1 MTSDTASLLG
11 RTQRHSRHNGRPRWW
26 AALPQLPQRVGA
38 FGLLLACSLC
48 LLLLAVSHRLV
59 TSATLERTPFLAIGR
74 TIQSWSS
81 AELEAWGSPNHS
93 LNMESVIGQQRL
105 LIAGEMSGYR
115 YPAGR
120 YNVSA
125 RSLSDLVPELGGQP
139 LRSIIVTT
147 WRSGSTFL
155 GDVLHAHPANFYH
168 YEPLLHYDIVQV
180 RGEPLARGAVDTL
193 RSLMHC
199 NYTGL
204 KEYLDYGP
212 DHSWLFTHNTRLW
225 DACERRP
232 DLCWKP
238 QFLNPFCRLFPFQ
251 SMKVV
256 RLRLRL
262 MEELLADPS
271 LNIRVALLV
280 RDPRGTLQSRKHRDW
295 CPGRPDC
302 IDPSRLCT
310 DLVADYSAAIKL
322 SKTYPDRFRAIRYED
337 LSVEPH
343 KKVKELFDFYGLDFH
358 PAVQEFLDTHTK
370 VDVGGVS
377 STYRNSKSAPFHW
390 RQDLSH
396 AEVRT
401 IQKACRPAM
410 KMWGYL
416 PALNS
421 SHQKEFNPL
430 GNYTLV

>member
-11 RTQRHSRHNGRPRWW
+11 RQRHAATRLDGRKWVVLPH
-26 AALPQLPQRVGA
+26 ALQRVGA
-38 FGLLLACSLC
+38 LGLLLACSLC

-59 TSATLERTPFLAIGR
+59 TSNALERTPFLAIGR

-81 AELEAWGSPNHS
+81 AELEAWAGANRS
-93 LNMESVIGQQRL
+93 LDMEGVIQQQRL
-105 LIAGEMSGYR
+105 VIAEEMSGYR
-115 YPAGR
+115 YPAGKN
-120 YNVSA
+120 NVSA
-125 RSLSDLVPELGGQP
+125 RALSDLVPELGGQP
-139 LRSIIVTT
+139 VRSVIVTT

-168 YEPLLHYDIVQV
+168 YEPLLHLDIVQV
-180 RGEPLARGAVDTL
+180 RGEPLAHGAVGTL
-193 RSLMHC
+193 RDLLHC
-199 NYTGL
+199 NYTNQ

-212 DHSWLFTHNTRLW
+212 DHTWLFSHNTRLW
-225 DACERRP
+225 DACQRRP
-232 DLCWKP
+232 DLCWRP
-238 QFLNPFCRLFPFQ
+238 RFLNAFCRLFPFQ

-280 RDPRGTLQSRKHRDW
+280 RDPRGTLQSRLHRDW
-295 CPGRPDC
+295 CPGKPDC
-302 IDPSRLCT
+302 SDPKHLCK
-310 DLVADYSAAIKL
+310 DLVSDYSAAVRL
-322 SKTYPDRFRAIRYED
+322 SKLYPGRFRAMRYED
-337 LSVEPH
+337 LSVEPY
-343 KKVKELFDFYGLDFH
+343 KKVQELFDLFGLDFH

-396 AEVRT
+396 DRVHK
-401 IQKACRPAM
+401 IQHDCREAM
-410 KMWGYL
+410 KIWGYL
-416 PALNS
+416 PAMS
-421 SHQKEFNPL
+421 IRHQREFNPL
-430 GNYTLV
+430 GNYSLH

>member
-1 MTSDTASLLG
+1 
-11 RTQRHSRHNGRPRWW
+11 
-26 AALPQLPQRVGA
+26 
-38 FGLLLACSLC
+38 
-48 LLLLAVSHRLV
+48 
-59 TSATLERTPFLAIGR
+59 
-74 TIQSWSS
+74 
-81 AELEAWGSPNHS
+81 
-93 LNMESVIGQQRL
+93 
-105 LIAGEMSGYR
+105 
-115 YPAGR
+115 
-120 YNVSA
+120 
-125 RSLSDLVPELGGQP
+125 
-139 LRSIIVTT
+139 
-147 WRSGSTFL
+147 
-155 GDVLHAHPANFYH
+155 
-168 YEPLLHYDIVQV
+168 
-180 RGEPLARGAVDTL
+180 
-193 RSLMHC
+193 
-199 NYTGL
+199 
-204 KEYLDYGP
+204 
-212 DHSWLFTHNTRLW
+212 
-225 DACERRP
+225 
-232 DLCWKP
+232 
-238 QFLNPFCRLFPFQ
+238 
-251 SMKVV
+251 MKVV